1 MLPAFALNAKIAVV
15 LIVFKNTYNLLVKS
29 KFLIKNNSNIIQMR
43 HFNYL
48 KNLKMKDWL
57 NLFKKKKFLLNRNSK
72 IKNKIQSKILIIKNN
87 LLCKIWISKKK
98 LRFNKLMLNMKNW
111 LMTKNK
117 NSKISNHKPKT
128 ISFLKNKKLKI
139 HWMPNSFHKLT
150 ERKKT
155 FKVFWILKSK
165 LTLKI

>member
-87 LLCKIWISKKK
+87 LLCKI
-98 LRFNKLMLNMKNW
+98 
-111 LMTKNK
+111 
-117 NSKISNHKPKT
+117 
-128 ISFLKNKKLKI
+128 
-139 HWMPNSFHKLT
+139 
-150 ERKKT
+150 
-155 FKVFWILKSK
+155 
-165 LTLKI
+165 